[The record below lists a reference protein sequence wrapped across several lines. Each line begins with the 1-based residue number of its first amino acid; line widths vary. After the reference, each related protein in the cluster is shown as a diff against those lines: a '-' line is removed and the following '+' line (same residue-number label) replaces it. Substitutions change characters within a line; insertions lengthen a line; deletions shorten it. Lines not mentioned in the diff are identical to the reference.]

1 MAQSGAALLLLLL
14 YCFWATGDYQDPV
27 DSRKLFG
34 GYRIVPKPC
43 RPDSDAHS
51 ENLGICMFNY
61 ECAAREGEV
70 VGACMDGFLFGACC
84 RLPPGQTFELPDTD
98 LLLDN
103 VANFPPDNP
112 NSIVATSKRPDYMES
127 SSINE
132 LLHNPFLHVSAHPD
146 ADTVLLTGGLDH
158 PVAETNRPSS
168 GTTLQPDLS
177 TFSYVQSNSVDEQ
190 PSTPKYHPEEKSTMS
205 VTPTYYS
212 TASKWATSFR
222 PHPTPSHEYDE
233 GLILVPTITKRPESI
248 PNPESINHI
257 ISLLNDTGGGLVD
270 PGPEPEP
277 EIISLGNSSPAGLST
292 WVAVNGKPSPSTS
305 WKPDTTGYSKPPQ
318 SHTTLWPGLSSGST
332 SSHHVVGPSFD
343 VFTTQ
348 QGTSRPAPTVIV
360 LGPFSSDV
368 TTTATSSTKWPAI
381 ITSSNKISS
390 TTSTLVTKRPSTVKP
405 STGFFITKQP
415 SSTTPNLI
423 TSRPSSTQFTNRPTT
438 HYSDLSTAQFTFRPT
453 LSITQSTNRPSPV
466 PTHFTDRPNL
476 GTSSFTIRPTSS
488 ITQVT
493 SSRPSTGT
501 IFVTNSPGVTNRP
514 TSGTTIVSN
523 LPWVTTPIDYPET
536 TLGADHLANFPPVR
550 NPSFNMTQ
558 HERPPVV
565 LPPNPEDLFNV
576 DDIPTPMFVEDDKLN
591 NKLQTF
597 VDKIVLSLDG
607 NFQDLEEVLHS
618 GKNVTTTSITTT
630 RRPPTSKR
638 PTQVTTTRRPTVTG
652 LTPVQKPSISTTSR
666 PQTLR
671 PQPTR
676 PTLTTRP
683 RPSPTTR
690 PSNVRPLQ
698 TTQTNRPSTKPTQT
712 LRPSIKPTQTLRP
725 TTQSSRPSQTP
736 RPRPTS
742 IRPSQSPKP
751 SSQQPS
757 RPSTTY
763 RPGNT
768 VKVTTKR
775 STTTSSTTQ
784 LLLQQDDVTSTK
796 STTEEPTTLLDY
808 TLTTNDEDL
817 TTSSHP
823 VDYKHECGV
832 RPLMKKTGRIVGG
845 KGATFGEWPWQVLVR
860 ESTWLGLFTKNKC
873 GGVLITSRYVTTA
886 AHCQPGFLANL
897 VAVFGE
903 FDISGELE
911 SRRSVMKN
919 IRRVVVHR
927 QYDAATFA
935 NDLALLELESPVAF
949 DEHIVPICMPHD
961 KEDFTGRM
969 ATVTGWG
976 RLKYGGG
983 VPNLLQEVQV
993 PVIENSVCQEMFHTA
1008 GHSKVI
1014 LNSFLCAGYANGQKD
1029 SCEGDSGGPLM
1040 LEREDGRWVLV
1051 GTVSHGIKCAAPY
1064 LPGVYMRTTYYKP
1077 WLHAITGVN

>member
-1 MAQSGAALLLLLL
+1 MARSGAALLLLLL
-14 YCFWATGDYQDPV
+14 LLYCCGAIEVYQDTT

-43 RPDSDAHS
+43 RPESDTLSA
-51 ENLGICMFNY
+51 ELGICMFNY
-61 ECAAREGEV
+61 ECSAREGEV
-70 VGACMDGFLFGACC
+70 VGSCMDGFLFGACC
-84 RLPPGQTFELPDTD
+84 RLPPGHTFQLPDSD
-98 LLLDN
+98 LLSDN
-103 VANFPPDNP
+103 TATFPPDNP
-112 NSIVATSKRPDYMES
+112 NSIVATSKRPSYMES
-127 SSINE
+127 SSISE
-132 LLHNPFLHVSAHPD
+132 LLNNPQLHVSAHPD
-146 ADTVLLTGGLDH
+146 ADTVLITGPDR
-158 PVAETNRPSS
+158 PMAVATQQSS
-168 GTTLQPDLS
+168 ETTLRPELS
-177 TFSYVQSNSVDEQ
+177 TFSYVQSNSVDEE
-190 PSTPKYHPEEKSTMS
+190 PSTPKYHLEEKSTMS

-212 TASKWATSFR
+212 TASKWASSFR
-222 PHPTPSHEYDE
+222 PRPTPSHEYNE
-233 GLILVPTITKRPESI
+233 GLVLVPTITKRPDSG

-257 ISLLNDTGGGLVD
+257 ISMLNDTSGGLVD

-277 EIISLGNSSPAGLST
+277 EIVSLDSSSPAGLST

-305 WKPDTTGYSKPPQ
+305 WKPDTIYSKTP
-318 SHTTLWPGLSSGST
+318 SSYTTLRPGFSSSST
-332 SSHHVVGPSFD
+332 SSHHVVGPSYD
-343 VFTTQ
+343 VITTQ

-360 LGPFSSDV
+360 LGPLSTDI
-368 TTTATSSTKWPAI
+368 TTTTSSSKRPTI
-381 ITSSNKISS
+381 ITTSNKIS
-390 TTSTLVTKRPSTVKP
+390 TTAPTLVTKRPSTAKP
-405 STGFFITKQP
+405 STGFFITKRP
-415 SSTTPNLI
+415 SSTTSTII
-423 TSRPSSTQFTNRPTT
+423 TKRPSSTQSTNRPTT
-438 HYSDLSTAQFTFRPT
+438 QHSDRPTAQFTFRPT
-453 LSITQSTNRPSPV
+453 LSVAHFTNQPSTV
-466 PTHFTDRPNL
+466 PTYFTHQL
-476 GTSSFTIRPTSS
+476 GSGTSSFTIRPTAGS
-488 ITQVT
+488 TQVT
-493 SSRPSTGT
+493 SRPGIDTVY
-501 IFVTNSPGVTNRP
+501 VTNYPGLTNRP
-514 TSGTTIVSN
+514 TSGTTLVSN
-523 LPWVTTPIDYPET
+523 RPWVTTPIDYPET
-536 TLGADHLANFPPVR
+536 TLGLDQLANFPPVR

-576 DDIPTPMFVEDDKLN
+576 DDIPTPLFVEDDKLD

-607 NFQDLEEVLHS
+607 NFQDLEEVLYS
-618 GKNVTTTSITTT
+618 GKNVTTT
-630 RRPPTSKR
+630 R
-638 PTQVTTTRRPTVTG
+638 VTTTRRPSTSKR
-652 LTPVQKPSISTTSR
+652 PVQATPTRKPTVSVSTPTRRPSTSQATQT
-666 PQTLR
+666 QTLR

-676 PTLTTRP
+676 PSQTTRP
-683 RPSPTTR
+683 RPSSNTR
-690 PSNVRPLQ
+690 PSSVRPLQ
-698 TTQTNRPSTKPTQT
+698 TTRPSIRPTQT
-712 LRPSIKPTQTLRP
+712 SRP
-725 TTQSSRPSQTP
+725 TLHSTRPSQTP

-742 IRPSQSPKP
+742 IKPTQSSKP
-751 SSQQPS
+751 SSQRPSTLKPSSQRPS

-763 RPGNT
+763 RPAST

-784 LLLQQDDVTSTK
+784 LLQQEDETVPSKTT
-796 STTEEPTTLLDY
+796 TTEESTTLLDY
-808 TLTTNDEDL
+808 TLTTAVDNDDEL
-817 TTSSHP
+817 TTTPSP

-832 RPLMKKTGRIVGG
+832 RPLMQKSGRIVGG

-873 GGVLITSRYVTTA
+873 GGVLITSRYVITA

-911 SRRSVMKN
+911 SRRSVTKN
-919 IRRVVVHR
+919 IRRVIVHR

-949 DEHIVPICMPHD
+949 DEHIVPICMPRD

-1040 LEREDGRWVLV
+1040 LQREDGHWVLV

-1064 LPGVYMRTTYYKP
+1064 LPGVYMRTTFYKP
-1077 WLHAITGVN
+1077 WLHAITGVK